1 MGTVHAMQRPGAAI
15 GAMIA
20 FATLLTATCGA
31 ELPAADTSGIPSIEC
46 PAEAVPTEL
55 EVTCHRYP
63 RNDGHL
69 AVAVLHAAK
78 ATAAPVLVIHGGPGG
93 RAVAERHH
101 WLTPRSPILAHH
113 DMILVDQRGS
123 GWSEPSLDCPEV
135 DHLTSSLHDA
145 YRACRARLVAE
156 GIDLSRYRVADIV
169 ADLIAFR
176 RSVGIDTWSLYAISF
191 GTLVALELLRTDG
204 LAIASTVLDSPLP
217 PRVAAYDELPIG
229 AGSAIDMALA
239 RCTEANFCP
248 ADLAGRLDNLLLHL
262 DEAPVTVTT
271 RSGSTRPI
279 DNVAFVHLLL
289 DALAHPDGPSAL
301 PQAVS
306 VATDGRMAEAV
317 AALEGLSTSGRT
329 VGDTLS
335 EGAQLS
341 SECADV
347 LPYDKVDDPVA
358 TRPLL
363 QAIAGLE
370 AEIRHLCLI
379 WDVPA
384 GPQFSESDSSP
395 ESDVLVLSGH
405 LDPVTPTAWA
415 RRVAADLDG
424 AILVESESWSHAP
437 SLADPCAAE
446 LVARFLDGSRP
457 KPGIISC

>member
-1 MGTVHAMQRPGAAI
+1 MQRPGAAI
-15 GAMIA
+15 GVMIA
-20 FATLLTATCGA
+20 FATLLTTTCST
-31 ELPAADTSGIPSIEC
+31 EPPTTDTSGLQSVEC
-46 PAEAVPTEL
+46 PTETVPTEL
-55 EVTCHRYP
+55 EVTCHQYP
-63 RNDGHL
+63 RDDGHL
-69 AVAVLHAAK
+69 AVAVLHAAE

-101 WLTPRSPILAHH
+101 WLSPRSPILAHH

-135 DHLTSSLHDA
+135 DYPTGSIYDA

-169 ADLIAFR
+169 ADLTALR
-176 RSVGIDTWSLYAISF
+176 RSVGIDSWNLYAISF

-204 LAIASTVLDSPLP
+204 HAIAATVLDSPLP
-217 PRVAAYDELPIG
+217 PRVAAYDDLPLG
-229 AGSAIDMALA
+229 AGTAVDTALA
-239 RCTEANFCP
+239 SCAEVDPCP
-248 ADLAGRLDNLLLHL
+248 TDLPEQLDNLLHHL

-271 RSGSTRPI
+271 QSGSTRTI
-279 DNVAFVHLLL
+279 DDVAFVHLLL
-289 DALAHPDGPSAL
+289 NALAHPDGPSAL
-301 PQAVS
+301 PKAVS
-306 VATDGRMAEAV
+306 MATAGRTAEAV
-317 AALEGLSTSGRT
+317 AVFEGLATGGRA

-347 LPYDKVDDPVA
+347 LPHDKVDDPVE

-363 QAIAGLE
+363 RAIAGLE
-370 AEIRHLCLI
+370 AEVRRLCSI
-379 WDVPA
+379 WNVPA
-384 GPQFSESDSSP
+384 APQVGEPDSSP

-437 SLADPCAAE
+437 SLADPCAAD

-457 KPGIISC
+457 ESGIASC